1 MKVRVV
7 VIPPYTRISGDSH
20 GDASNND
27 GSSCTLEWNGL
38 GEVWEKPDNSG
49 GGVLADAGAK
59 SIGGKP
65 AKVIVHKRV
74 TESRETIPTTRMSEI
89 YAFQLAENKLW
100 NTKFQHVRWITVR

>member
-1 MKVRVV
+1 MVTVTV
-7 VIPPYTRISGDSH
+7 TPPTTTDRPALSNGM
-20 GDASNND
+20 ASVKF
-27 GSSCTLEWNGL
+27 GT
-38 GEVWEKPDNSG
+38 KPDNSG

-74 TESRETIPTTRMSEI
+74 TESRETIRTTRMSEI
-89 YAFQLAENKLW
+89 YAFQLAENELW